1 MIFPRALWTAGSVLP
16 SDTRCSRKGFSS
28 FSLLRFST
36 CAPAAQHEH
45 MIAIY
50 QVPHWQHTAVNVLPM
65 MPSDQDFSSEEH
77 THQW

>member
-50 QVPHWQHTAVNVLPM
+50 QVPQMAAHCCQCASYDAERSGL
-65 MPSDQDFSSEEH
+65 FF
-77 THQW
+77 